1 MDFAPGLPGMP
12 ASWPQVYH
20 PKPLGAIK
28 IVLGEGTVLIREG
41 KLVCT
46 VKGTAML
53 ADDCRPSS

>member
-1 MDFAPGLPGMP
+1 MP